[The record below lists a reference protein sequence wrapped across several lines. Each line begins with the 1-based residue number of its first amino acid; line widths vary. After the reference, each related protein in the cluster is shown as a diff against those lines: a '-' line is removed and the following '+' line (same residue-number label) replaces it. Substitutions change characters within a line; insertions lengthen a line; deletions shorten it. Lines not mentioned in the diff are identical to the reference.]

1 MYKTESRC
9 LTFTVICRTLVIAV
23 SMAYYLLGTVP
34 GQPFQVLSF
43 HPTYSEVSF
52 VSPSLDLE
60 LSKDSYYPQFPTAAL
75 LPRFSS
81 TPEIS
86 FGCRYEDW
94 HILHCGTPAQIGK
107 SLEQ

>member
-1 MYKTESRC
+1 
-9 LTFTVICRTLVIAV
+9 
-23 SMAYYLLGTVP
+23 MAYYLLGTVP
-34 GQPFQVLSF
+34 SQPFQVLCF

-60 LSKDSYYPQFPTAAL
+60 LSKDSYYPHFLTAAL
-75 LPRFSS
+75 LLRFSLP
-81 TPEIS
+81 PEIS
-86 FGCRYEDW
+86 FDCRYEDW

>member
-9 LTFTVICRTLVIAV
+9 LTFTVIVRTLVIAV

-34 GQPFQVLSF
+34 SQPFQVLSF
-43 HPTYSEVSF
+43 RPTSSEVSF
-52 VSPSLDLE
+52 VFPSLDLE
-60 LSKDSYYPQFPTAAL
+60 LSKDSYYPQFLTATL

-81 TPEIS
+81 TPEI
-86 FGCRYEDW
+86 FDCCYEDW

>member
-1 MYKTESRC
+1 MFKTESRC

-43 HPTYSEVSF
+43 RPTYSEVSF

-60 LSKDSYYPQFPTAAL
+60 LSKDSYYPQYPTAAL